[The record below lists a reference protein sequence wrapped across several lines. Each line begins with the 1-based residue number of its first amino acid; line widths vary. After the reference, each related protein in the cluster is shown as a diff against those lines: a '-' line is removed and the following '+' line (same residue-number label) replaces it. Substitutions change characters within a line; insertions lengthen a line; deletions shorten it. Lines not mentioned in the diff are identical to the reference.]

1 MAINKQLI
9 SNQTISK
16 QAMDEYFRLYKKHI
30 DGMRWLEQRSKDGF
44 DITQDEADFIR
55 LVREPM
61 RKAWDKLTAE
71 EQQHCIKI
79 DTIVEKLNARIV

>member
-1 MAINKQLI
+1 MTKQLI
-9 SNQTISK
+9 SN

-30 DGMRWLEQRSKDGF
+30 DGMRWLEQRSKDGL

-61 RKAWDKLTAE
+61 REAWDKLTAE
-71 EQQHCIKI
+71 EQQYCLKI
-79 DTIVEKLNARIV
+79 DTIVEQLNARIV